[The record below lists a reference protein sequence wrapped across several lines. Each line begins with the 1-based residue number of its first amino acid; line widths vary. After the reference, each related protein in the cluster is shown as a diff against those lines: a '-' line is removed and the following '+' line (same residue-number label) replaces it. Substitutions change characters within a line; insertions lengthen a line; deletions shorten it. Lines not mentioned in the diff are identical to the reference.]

1 MLFNVIMCL
10 VECFIQS
17 VLFFSL
23 AIFFFHPIYYLRPS
37 ILSLL
42 VVTQIRGHIA
52 GSSPPLPTTVRALYF
67 YREKISALSSLV
79 YRIYSDTKLGC
90 SCCYG
95 LHITPFFLPNDIIS
109 STPSLRPNSSTQRD
123 INCMWSHRQE
133 NARYIKNK

>member
-1 MLFNVIMCL
+1 MLH
-10 VECFIQS
+10 S
-17 VLFFSL
+17 VRF
-23 AIFFFHPIYYLRPS
+23 IFFPRHFFFPS
-37 ILSLL
+37 HLLSSPFYSLSLL

-52 GSSPPLPTTVRALYF
+52 GSSPPIPTTVRALYF